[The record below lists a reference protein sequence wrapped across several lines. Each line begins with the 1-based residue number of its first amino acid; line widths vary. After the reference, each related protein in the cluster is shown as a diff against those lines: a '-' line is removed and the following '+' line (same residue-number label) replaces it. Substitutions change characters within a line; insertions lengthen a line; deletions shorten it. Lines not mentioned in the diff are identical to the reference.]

1 MWKPIRK
8 EDMVGGSY
16 NPDRRLSFADMIVQ
30 ELTKKSDRGML
41 SPLEYSQAI
50 DLTRRLAKQLT
61 NIYGGARHGL
71 PQAVE
76 TVLRITRNHL
86 PR

>member
-8 EDMVGGSY
+8 EDMVRGSY
-16 NPDRRLSFADMIVQ
+16 NPDRSLSFADMIVQ
-30 ELTKKSDRGML
+30 ELTKRKDGGMI
-41 SPLEYSQAI
+41 SPLIYSQAV
-50 DLTRRLAKQLT
+50 DLARRLAKQLT
-61 NIYGGARHGL
+61 NIYGGTRHGL